1 MTPAPGTDDLT
12 LETLLRFSLA
22 LAAVLALI
30 LAAGWA
36 LRRLI
41 EKGVIPGSLMP
52 TGGGRSQRLTVV
64 EIRHLDPRRRL
75 ALIRRDGV
83 EHLLLLG
90 VGQDVVIESGIVPP
104 PPEEPP

>member
-1 MTPAPGTDDLT
+1 MTPAPVSDDLT

-30 LAAGWA
+30 IAGGWV
-36 LRRLI
+36 LRRMI
-41 EKGVIPGSLMP
+41 EKGIIPGTLMP
-52 TGGGRSQRLTVV
+52 AGGGRSQRLTVV
-64 EIRHLDPRRRL
+64 EVRHLDPRRRL

-90 VGQDVVIESGIVPP
+90 VNQDVVIESGIVPP
-104 PPEEPP
+104 PPEVPP